1 MKTTIARVYRDGRGM
16 VELFV
21 ERRQRVAGGLLPS
34 KGGGRALTGRM
45 IGIVGKE

>member
-1 MKTTIARVYRDGRGM
+1 MKTTIACVHRDGRGV
-16 VELFV
+16 VERLV
-21 ERRQRVAGGLLPS
+21 ERRQCVAGGLLPS